1 MYHLGSSSH
10 SDVKGFVSYNNAT
23 STDTS
28 ERVLADIQRAYPSVS
43 YIDHVLIVTW
53 DPGSCNNFLNDKV

>member
-1 MYHLGSSSH
+1 M
-10 SDVKGFVSYNNAT
+10 KGVVSYNNAT

-28 ERVLADIQRAYPSVS
+28 ERVLADIQKAYPSVS
-43 YIDHVLIVTW
+43 YIDHVLIITW